1 MFDLVNRDFKQ
12 ITTATSTTAVVDAE
26 SWGEY
31 VTVARQISTLSKW
44 HPSSDY
50 GVSCSLSFAAM
61 TSFTEARD
69 FIVLSYEQGLISD
82 EEFLVLYDSYKPKN
96 LDLPYN
102 MYESFDL
109 YEMEDDECVAE
120 FRVRKR
126 DIPLLGEVLQIPEVV
141 ICNQRSIAD
150 GTEALCML
158 LKRLAY
164 PVRYSDMVPRF
175 ARPVPVLSM
184 ITNEVL
190 DHVYRTHQHRICQ
203 WYPEVMNPLALQR
216 YADAVANKGAPLQN
230 CFGFIDGTVRPI
242 ARPDTNQRI
251 VYNGHKR
258 VHAIKFQSVTLP
270 NGIIG
275 HLYGPT
281 GKGIFFFAFGLF
293 NVNAKWTKF
302 QTA

>member
-1 MFDLVNRDFKQ
+1 MELNHPPPKNNRDFKQ

-109 YEMEDDECVAE
+109 DEMEDDECVVE

-141 ICNQRSIAD
+141 ICN
-150 GTEALCML
+150 
-158 LKRLAY
+158 
-164 PVRYSDMVPRF
+164 
-175 ARPVPVLSM
+175 
-184 ITNEVL
+184 
-190 DHVYRTHQHRICQ
+190 
-203 WYPEVMNPLALQR
+203 
-216 YADAVANKGAPLQN
+216 
-230 CFGFIDGTVRPI
+230 
-242 ARPDTNQRI
+242 
-251 VYNGHKR
+251 
-258 VHAIKFQSVTLP
+258 
-270 NGIIG
+270 
-275 HLYGPT
+275 
-281 GKGIFFFAFGLF
+281 
-293 NVNAKWTKF
+293 
-302 QTA
+302 